1 MDSVQYGS
9 KTIAFKI
16 TRTARKTLA
25 IEVHPDSSIQL
36 IAPENASLED
46 IKSKVVNRGKW
57 IVKQQAY
64 FETFLPSTPKRQY
77 VSGETHFYLG
87 KRYLLKV
94 KEGVQNSVK
103 LTGGNL
109 VVSLKQTEQEK
120 IKEVLA
126 AWYYTHAK
134 KKFENIMDLAVQKF
148 SVEKIAPHSLE
159 IKRMQK
165 RWGSCTAGGKVIL
178 NPELIKANS
187 KCIEYVIIHELC
199 HLVIP
204 AHNKEFYK
212 FLTEKFPDWKKWK
225 LHLEKTM
232 AFGGS

>member
-16 TRTARKTLA
+16 TRTTRKTLA
-25 IEVHPDSSIQL
+25 IEVHPDSSVQL
-36 IAPENASLED
+36 IAPENSSMND

-77 VSGETHFYLG
+77 VSGETHYYLG
-87 KRYLLKV
+87 KRYILKV
-94 KEGVQNSVK
+94 KEGAQNSVK
-103 LTGGNL
+103 LAGGNL
-109 VVSLKQTEQEK
+109 VATLKQTEQEK
-120 IKEVLA
+120 IKEILA

-148 SVEKIAPHSLE
+148 KVEKITPNALE

-165 RWGSCTAGGKVIL
+165 RWGSCTAGGKIIL
-178 NPELIKANS
+178 NQELIKADS

-204 AHNKEFYK
+204 SHNKKFYK
-212 FLTEKFPDWKKWK
+212 LLSEKMPDWVKWK
-225 LHLEKTM
+225 EKLERTM
-232 AFGGS
+232 A

>member
-1 MDSVQYGS
+1 MESVQYGS

-16 TRTARKTLA
+16 TRAVRKTLA
-25 IEVHPDSSIQL
+25 IEVHPDSSVQL

-46 IKSKVVNRGKW
+46 IKGKVVNRGHW

-64 FETFLPSTPKRQY
+64 FETFLPSTPKREY
-77 VSGETHFYLG
+77 ISGETHYYLG
-87 KRYLLKV
+87 KRYVLKV
-94 KEGVQNSVK
+94 KEGAQNTVK
-103 LTGGNL
+103 LKGGNL
-109 VVSLKQTEQEK
+109 VVTLKQIKAGK

-126 AWYYTHAK
+126 AWYYSHAK
-134 KKFENIMDLAVQKF
+134 KKFENIMSLTVQKF
-148 SVEKIAPHSLE
+148 NNEKIVLPFLE

-165 RWGSCTAGGKVIL
+165 RWGSCTAGGKIIL

-204 AHNKEFYK
+204 SHNKEFYR
-212 FLTEKFPDWKKWK
+212 LLEEKMPDWEKWK
-225 LHLEKTM
+225 TKLEKLL
-232 AFGGS
+232 A